1 MPDFDRR
8 LPGRGLE
15 ALDRLASNR
24 IGWWPD
30 LLANWAPSGSS
41 GGLRVAIRDGTLNFY
56 EKGQSIAR
64 VTFGR
69 DGNRPTM
76 SIHQKYVKESNEDGQ
91 KYIKL
96 MEAEGSDK
104 DGRSVSWGGST
115 MLQEWIRRS
124 SDYRGPE
131 KRCIDSLVGCSP
143 KVIDLE
149 MGLPAFNERNTAL
162 RMDLVSLEVKS
173 NDLYLTFW
181 EAKMIGNSGLRSSI
195 GKPEVFEQI
204 NAYRLYLADRDR
216 RQRVAEAYINCCKII
231 CKFHKMASRLGMP
244 HSIDPLIKAAACA
257 DSMNVE
263 EIPRLV
269 VFDNCDPHR
278 EEVWQNHLKVL
289 RSKVSVAIVD
299 KQSQGMPIESIPRF
313 GG

>member
-8 LPGRGLE
+8 LPEGGLE
-15 ALDRLASNR
+15 ALGRLTSNR

-30 LLANWAPSGSS
+30 LLTNWATSGSS

-69 DGNRPTM
+69 GGKYPTM
-76 SIHQKYVKESNEDGQ
+76 YIHQKYVKESDTKGQ
-91 KYIKL
+91 KYLKL
-96 MEAEGSDK
+96 MEAEGSDEY
-104 DGRSVSWGGST
+104 GRSVPWGGST

-124 SDYRGPE
+124 RGYRGSE

-149 MGLPAFNERNTAL
+149 MGLPAFGGQNATL
-162 RMDLVSLEVKS
+162 RMDLISLEGTS
-173 NDLYLTFW
+173 NDLRLAFW
-181 EAKMIGNSGLRSSI
+181 EAKMIDNSGLRSST
-195 GKPEVFEQI
+195 GKPKVFEQI
-204 NAYRLYLADRDR
+204 DAYRSYLEDRDR
-216 RQRVAEAYINCCKII
+216 KQRVAEAYINCCNII
-231 CKFHKMASRLGMP
+231 CKFHKMASCVGISQ
-244 HSIDPLIKAAACA
+244 SIDPLIKAAASA
-257 DSMNVE
+257 ASMNVE
-263 EIPRLV
+263 ETPRLV
-269 VFDNCDPHR
+269 IFDNYEKRR
-278 EEVWQNHLKVL
+278 ESVWQKHLEVL

-299 KQSQGMPIESIPRF
+299 KQSEGMPIESIPRF